1 MSREKNWFA
10 LLTRSN
16 YENIVYEGI
25 RQKKIEAFLPKIKTK
40 SRRRDRHIMLEK
52 PIFPGYVF
60 VKTSIYPPDH
70 LSILKTV
77 GAVRILGNT
86 KGPVPVASGQI
97 ESLRILT
104 STDVDVITGSS
115 ARLEKGDPV
124 MILEGPMAGL
134 RGEFVQYK
142 GKSRVVIHVDALR
155 QFAGI
160 EVEEHNVEKLP
171 DILA

>member
-1 MSREKNWFA
+1 MTLKKNWFA

-16 YENIVYEGI
+16 YENIVYESI
-25 RQKKIEAFLPKIKTK
+25 LQKKIEAFLPRIKTK

-52 PIFPGYVF
+52 PLFPGYVF
-60 VKTSIYPPDH
+60 VKTSIFPNEQ
-70 LSILKTV
+70 LNILKTT

-86 KGPVPVASGQI
+86 NGPVPVSSTQI

-104 STDVDVITGSS
+104 STEIDVITGNS
-115 ARLEKGDPV
+115 AKLKQGDPV
-124 MILEGPMAGL
+124 MILEGPMAGMK
-134 RGEFVQYK
+134 GEFVHYK

-171 DILA
+171 DLLA